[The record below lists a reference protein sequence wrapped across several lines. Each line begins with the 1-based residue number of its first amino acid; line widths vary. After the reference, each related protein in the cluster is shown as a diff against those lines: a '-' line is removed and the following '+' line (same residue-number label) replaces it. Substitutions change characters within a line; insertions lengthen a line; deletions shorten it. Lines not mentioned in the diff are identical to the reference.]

1 MLCRWISKSVPP
13 LPFSLFAPSS
23 LLLSS
28 LPPDQLTNTPGGCEK
43 RYEIENG
50 TTGWEDA
57 EKRVDRL
64 LHLSGEKGKK
74 KNVEAGGMT
83 VSVRSGKKRK
93 GGDGGGDEGV
103 VEKIYN
109 EEMGG
114 GGVKKKVKKDRG
126 KDKDKGKR
134 L

>member
-1 MLCRWISKSVPP
+1 MPYRWISKSVSP
-13 LPFSLFAPSS
+13 LP
-23 LLLSS
+23 LLHPPTRHQLHQN
-28 LPPDQLTNTPGGCEK
+28 LPTPPK
-43 RYEIENG
+43 KKKNRYEIESG

-57 EKRVDRL
+57 EKQVDRL
-64 LHLSGEKGKK
+64 LHLSGDKGKK
-74 KNVEAGGMT
+74 KKVEGSGDVT

-93 GGDGGGDEGV
+93 GGGGGDGDNKGV

-114 GGVKKKVKKDRG
+114 GLKKKVKKDRG

-134 L
+134 